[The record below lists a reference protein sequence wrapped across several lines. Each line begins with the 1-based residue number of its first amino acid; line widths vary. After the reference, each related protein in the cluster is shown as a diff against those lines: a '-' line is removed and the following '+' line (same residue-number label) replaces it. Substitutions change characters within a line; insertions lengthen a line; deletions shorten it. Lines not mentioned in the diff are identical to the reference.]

1 MPENHHDNDETH
13 VPIPLVK
20 DTMVGR
26 YRIVDKIGA
35 GGMGEVFLAED
46 TELDRSVALKFL
58 PTRLC
63 PDEDSRARFKREARA
78 AARLNHPGIVTIYEV
93 DQFQSR
99 PFYSMA
105 YVEGQTLSQFSS
117 KGILDIDTVID
128 LGIQISVALMAAHEQ
143 GITHRDLKPGNII
156 IDAKNKIHVLDFG
169 LAIISKSVPG
179 GRPEETVTRLES
191 LGMVAGTLPYMAP
204 EQLRGEEPSPIMDI
218 YALGVILYELSTGE
232 RPFTGANNAD
242 LTTSILRDVAQPA
255 MERRH
260 DIPYDLDRIISR
272 CLHKNPERRFQNA
285 KDVRNELM
293 DLADLL
299 VQGDARHDLVSVG
312 AGSKPSFIEAE
323 FTLTADLVRQLD
335 YKTPQMI
342 GECLTYLDN
351 GIKSEIVAIFLH
363 GLGLD
368 QRQFADLLRI
378 FPYRGIA
385 PTLFG
390 FGIHSPQRY
399 PLSLNDHSILL
410 RALFKRIQSQFQ
422 PRHILLCGES
432 TGADHLLH
440 LINSEERV
448 GVDVSGLISFGC
460 NASLKN
466 CVLSSK
472 VATLTS
478 GNEND
483 LIDAIMEFG
492 RNVDSL
498 KDYLTI
504 CEYIVRGFQKFETN
518 IDALGRFAVGIVE
531 PFEKHGWEQFPLWY
545 RAAVRQIRL
554 IRFVFSRYEFDALD
568 KILKEHLENNVL
580 GDEFIESTII
590 RENVSHLDLAN
601 PELMLNHLLAVINQ
615 IES

>member
-1 MPENHHDNDETH
+1 MPENRHDDDKTH
-13 VPIPLVK
+13 VPAPLVK

-26 YRIVDKIGA
+26 YQIIDKIGA
-35 GGMGEVFLAED
+35 GGMGEVYLADD
-46 TELDRSVALKFL
+46 TELDRKVALKFL

-78 AARLNHPGIVTIYEV
+78 AARLSHPGIVTIYEV
-93 DQFQSR
+93 DEFQSQ

-128 LGIQISVALMAAHEQ
+128 LGIQISLALIAAHEQ
-143 GITHRDLKPGNII
+143 GITHRDLKPDNVI
-156 IDAKNKIHVLDFG
+156 IDSKNKIHVLDFG
-169 LAIISKSVPG
+169 LAMISTSAPG
-179 GRPEETVTRLES
+179 KKPEDTVTRLES
-191 LGMVAGTLPYMAP
+191 LGTVAGTLPYMAP
-204 EQLRGEEPSPIMDI
+204 EQLRGEKSSPLMDI

-232 RPFTGANNAD
+232 RPFTGASNAD

-255 MERRH
+255 MEKRRN
-260 DIPYDLDRIISR
+260 IPYDLDRIISR
-272 CLHKNPERRFQNA
+272 CLHKNPERRFQSV
-285 KDVRNELM
+285 KDIRNELV

-299 VQGDARHDLVSVG
+299 AQGDVRYDIDSVG
-312 AGSKPSFIEAE
+312 VASRLSLIEAE

-335 YKTPQMI
+335 FKTPQMI
-342 GECLTYLDN
+342 GDCFTYLDN
-351 GIKSEIVAIFLH
+351 GIKSDIVTIFLH
-363 GLGLD
+363 GLGMD
-368 QRQFADLLRI
+368 QRQFAELLSI

-385 PTLFG
+385 PSLFG
-390 FGIHSPQRY
+390 FGAHSSQRL

-410 RALFKRIQSQFQ
+410 RAFFRAIRTQFQ
-422 PRHILLCGES
+422 PRHIILCGHS

-440 LINSEERV
+440 LISSEEGV
-448 GVDVSGLISFGC
+448 GVNISGLISFGC
-460 NASLKN
+460 NASLEN

-472 VATLTS
+472 LATLTS
-478 GNEND
+478 GNESD

-504 CEYIVRGFQKFETN
+504 CEYIVKGFQKFETN
-518 IDALGRFAVGIVE
+518 IDALGHFAVGIVK

-545 RAAVRQIRL
+545 RAAVRHVRL
-554 IRFVFSRYEFDALD
+554 IRFVFSLYELD
-568 KILKEHLENNVL
+568 TLDRILREHLENNVL
-580 GDEFIESTII
+580 GDDFKESTIV
-590 RENVSHLDLAN
+590 REDVSHLDLSN
-601 PELMLNHLLAVINQ
+601 PELMLNHLRAVINQ